1 MKKKIITL
9 AAIFAIG
16 APTLAACGASS
27 DAPGTTAATTT
38 SPAESTTAESAATT
52 GTTTTADASST
63 EAATSTA
70 ASDVQPYAWLG
81 LQDMPKC
88 NYLDILSTGKYIKTV
103 DYSAMG
109 ITVEQTEAQDGA
121 NTFKK
126 NPSTVSYSVDGKVLS
141 INEASKIYMEYDM
154 ESLAETAKETYEA
167 AMKDGTNIIGRAFVE
182 KNKGTI
188 PGSDDTTEYEYYEYN
203 YPEAEELGTS
213 TTERFYMK
221 DGDVYA
227 VWQKVKL
234 GESEVESVET
244 IKSISGDIPAGT
256 FDLPDLSGYQKYE

>member
-16 APTLAACGASS
+16 TPVLAACGSTTGS
-27 DAPGTTAATTT
+27 TQTESTTAAQTEITTT
-38 SPAESTTAESAATT
+38 AESTTAAGSTTAAD
-52 GTTTTADASST
+52 TTTSA
-63 EAATSTA
+63 AATSTA

-154 ESLAETAKETYEA
+154 ESLADTAKETYEA

>member
-88 NYLDILSTGKYIKTV
+88 NYLDIISTGKYIKTV
-103 DYSAMG
+103 DHSAMG
-109 ITVEQTEAQDGA
+109 ITVEQTEAKDGSDSL
-121 NTFKK
+121 TK
-126 NPSTVSYSVDGKVLS
+126 NPNSATYSVNGKVVS
-141 INEASKIYMEYDM
+141 INESSKIYMEYDTG
-154 ESLAETAKETYEA
+154 SLAETAKGTYEE
-167 AMKDGTNIIGRAFVE
+167 AMKDGTNIIGRKFVE
-182 KNKGTI
+182 KGKGAI
-188 PGSDDTTEYEYYEYN
+188 PGSDDSTEYEYYEYN
-203 YPEAEELGTS
+203 YPDAEEAGTS

-234 GESEVESVET
+234 GETEVESIET

-256 FDLPDLSGYQKYE
+256 FDLPDLSGYQKY

>member
-1 MKKKIITL
+1 MHRKLCVIYVPITGGSKMVSNQVLQKTIDGMTSITQIGL
-9 AAIFAIG
+9 AVLDPEG
-16 APTLAACGASS
+16 GVLAS
-27 DAPGTTAATTT
+27 
-38 SPAESTTAESAATT
+38 
-52 GTTTTADASST
+52 
-63 EAATSTA
+63 
-70 ASDVQPYAWLG
+70 
-81 LQDMPKC
+81 
-88 NYLDILSTGKYIKTV
+88 N
-103 DYSAMG
+103 
-109 ITVEQTEAQDGA
+109 VE
-121 NTFKK
+121 N
-126 NPSTVSYSVDGKVLS
+126 
-141 INEASKIYMEYDM
+141 SKIYMEYDM

-203 YPEAEELGTS
+203 YPDAEEAGTS

-256 FDLPDLSGYQKYE
+256 FDLPDLSGYQKY